1 MFLSCMIFLH
11 FIDEKA
17 VIATCFCGWLL
28 IKYYYYY
35 YSLTCRVSRVCSL
48 ALLARI
54 RSSRSPLDSTSSSR
68 VAAVSPPPAGVRCET
83 HICETGETHI

>member
-17 VIATCFCGWLL
+17 VIATCFCEWLL

-35 YSLTCRVSRVCSL
+35 YYYYYYLGRHL
-48 ALLARI
+48 
-54 RSSRSPLDSTSSSR
+54 STFVTYIYFSF
-68 VAAVSPPPAGVRCET
+68 V
-83 HICETGETHI
+83 